1 LLSTY
6 SPMKTQLATK
16 HILRVVAGI
25 LLLFFFVSAPAESQP
40 VKGGYLYTLS
50 SFTGPIPY
58 NSSRVT
64 VDRDRN
70 EIYVLYQ
77 NILAVFNESGM
88 EIDHFG
94 EDIDLGQIA
103 DVAVDQ
109 EGDILLLAYKDSRAG
124 IVHCNYRGE
133 PKSRLELPNFPGEF
147 SDFAPNR
154 MVYQDGNFYL
164 ASLPGFKVVIVDRE
178 GNFKKGYDVFS
189 LLDVEKMERS
199 DGEISGFSVDQDGNM
214 LMTVPVLFRAYV
226 LSPDGKIRYVGK
238 PGGAPG
244 RFNVAAGI
252 TRDSKGNYLI
262 VDKLKAAVLVFDKNF
277 NFVTQ
282 FGSYGRKPGNF
293 TVPDDIAID
302 SRDRVY
308 VTQMGR
314 RGVGVYTLSYN

>member
-1 LLSTY
+1 METKLKKNGVLVALAITLAVLIS
-6 SPMKTQLATK
+6 SPTESAS
-16 HILRVVAGI
+16 VAGG
-25 LLLFFFVSAPAESQP
+25 F
-40 VKGGYLYTLS
+40 LYTLS
-50 SFTGPIPY
+50 NFTGPIPY

-64 VDRDRN
+64 VDRDRS

-77 NILAVFNESGM
+77 NILTVFNESGM

-94 EDIDLGQIA
+94 EDIDLGRIA
-103 DVAVDQ
+103 DVAVDEQ
-109 EGDILLLAYKDSRAG
+109 GDILLLAYKDSRPG
-124 IVHCNYRGE
+124 IVRCNYRGE
-133 PKSRLELPNFPGEF
+133 PKSWLELPNLPEEF

-164 ASLPGFKVVIVDRE
+164 ASLTGFKIVIVDRE
-178 GNFKKGYDVFS
+178 GNFKKGYDVFA

-199 DGEISGFSVDQDGNM
+199 DGEISGFSVDRDGNM

-226 LSPDGKIRYVGK
+226 LSPDGNMRYFGK

-244 RFNVAAGI
+244 RFNIAAGI

-262 VDKLKAAVLVFDKNF
+262 VDKLKAAVLVFDKDF

-282 FGSYGRKPGNF
+282 FGSYGKRPGNF

-314 RGVGVYTLSYN
+314 RGVGVYTLGYN